1 MALHGIH
8 IKPSHRGKFT
18 AKGISV
24 EEGLH
29 SKDAT
34 TRKEA
39 NFARMAKRHFKPL
52 KKKRTDGER
61 SERMY
66 GKKGK

>member
-1 MALHGIH
+1 MAMHINPEHKGLFHKKMGIPQD
-8 IKPSHRGKFT
+8 KKVPAS
-18 AKGISV
+18 AVSKG
-24 EEGLH
+24 LQ

-52 KKKRTDGER
+52 
-61 SERMY
+61 
-66 GKKGK
+66 